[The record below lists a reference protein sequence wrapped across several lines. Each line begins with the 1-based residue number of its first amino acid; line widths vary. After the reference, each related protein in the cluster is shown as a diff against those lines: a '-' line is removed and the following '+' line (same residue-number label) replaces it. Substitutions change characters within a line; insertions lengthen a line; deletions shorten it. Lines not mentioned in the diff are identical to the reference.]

1 MAAVPSP
8 SQIHHR
14 KECLIT
20 HTWKKGAIY
29 DSKPGFSYFVGI
41 PGEVS
46 SKVTIGDACSFLGTA
61 LVVAE
66 LTLLWK
72 QTLVSCQAPRPECV
86 PPGVQCLSICRL
98 LNTSHSDWCDVIP
111 QCGFD
116 LHSLLLV
123 MLSIFSCGLLAIC
136 MSSLGKCLSRSP
148 AGRYPRSWRR
158 QWQATQVFL
167 PGQWRI
173 GWS

>member
-1 MAAVPSP
+1 M
-8 SQIHHR
+8 
-14 KECLIT
+14 
-20 HTWKKGAIY
+20 
-29 DSKPGFSYFVGI
+29 
-41 PGEVS
+41 
-46 SKVTIGDACSFLGTA
+46 
-61 LVVAE
+61 
-66 LTLLWK
+66 LLW
-72 QTLVSCQAPRPECV
+72 TFGLHASFRIMFFSGYMPRNGIAGPYGNSVFRFWRILRNVLHGKCINLLSHQQCRRV
-86 PPGVQCLSICRL
+86 RFSPPLLQCLSICRL

-158 QWQATQVFL
+158 QWQAIQVFL
-167 PGQWRI
+167 PGEWII